1 MRVYFILDFK
11 GPQYAYQGELCDIW
25 SLIVDLL
32 QIYIFKTLI
41 WKRCSEQFWK
51 MQLPQQQL
59 PGLLRMGLFESAQ
72 GFVVL
77 SVYHR
82 LQSVS
87 VQGFGHPVCLSQAW
101 VHNHY
106 GIILSRYVSISYLP
120 LLVTRPQRCQLEN
133 IGGFV
138 NVKTYSL
145 NIYECW
151 GVLLQMSK
159 DSLYFSGTIN
169 LISNVY
175 VNISHLHFQIYVC
188 LMRTEFSP
196 KFMPVF

>member
-1 MRVYFILDFK
+1 M
-11 GPQYAYQGELCDIW
+11 
-25 SLIVDLL
+25 
-32 QIYIFKTLI
+32 
-41 WKRCSEQFWK
+41 
-51 MQLPQQQL
+51 QL

-77 SVYHR
+77 SAYHR

-87 VQGFGHPVCLSQAW
+87 VQGFGHPVCLSQTW

-120 LLVTRPQRCQLEN
+120 LLVQALSSKRSFTRPQRCQLEN

-138 NVKTYSL
+138 NVRTYSL

-159 DSLYFSGTIN
+159 DSLYFSGIIN
-169 LISNVY
+169 LISNDY
-175 VNISHLHFQIYVC
+175 VNISRLHFQIYVC
-188 LMRTEFSP
+188 LTWTEFSP